1 MRIFSYFLGYAFLSF
16 RMKIHQCYKSHK
28 RPFHVTALA
37 QLTSHH
43 HQKDEAL
50 IPPKSPQAVPSLTLH
65 LLWQLP
71 NCTAKAVWITRE
83 VDQEKRTFSCWVRTL
98 YGISVQFHRHRS
110 WCDCQAIISLGRDSK
125 GERKETPSVWKHSA
139 VTLTCNLN
147 ITVFCSL
154 CVCF

>member
-16 RMKIHQCYKSHK
+16 RMKIHQCYRSHK
-28 RPFHVTALA
+28 RPFHITALA

-71 NCTAKAVWITRE
+71 NCTAKAVWISRE
-83 VDQEKRTFSCWVRTL
+83 LDQEKCTFSCWVGTL
-98 YGISVQFHRHRS
+98 YGIPVQFHRQELMWLPIWSSHWEQTAREKGRRHLLFGS
-110 WCDCQAIISLGRDSK
+110 TVLLLWLAI
-125 GERKETPSVWKHSA
+125 
-139 VTLTCNLN
+139 
-147 ITVFCSL
+147 
-154 CVCF
+154 